1 MNEECGNPEVVVD
14 GRDLTRNINQKKKP
28 GVLQACRCPLC
39 EKCNRQSISSTSLWN
54 FANQLGKYD
63 YFYGSVINN
72 LKERQPFSDQMN
84 RNCFDLKVH

>member
-39 EKCNRQSISSTSLWN
+39 EKCYSQSISSTSLWN
-54 FANQLGKYD
+54 IANQLGKYD

-84 RNCFDLKVH
+84 RNRFDLKVH